1 MTKTKSVFAKP
12 IAIILSLVI
21 AITSLSSRLHLQH
34 PPHNPREQ
42 FPLMKAFIKKTRM
55 PVTKLRTESKM
66 QKNT

>member
-21 AITSLSSRLHLQH
+21 AITSLSSAAAFTTSAAQSE
-34 PPHNPREQ
+34 EQ